1 MTTNMNIIMEAIRA
15 VGRAIKAAW
24 DKLTGGP
31 RPKSPY

>member
-1 MTTNMNIIMEAIRA
+1 MSIIMDTIRA
-15 VGRAIKAAW
+15 VGRAIRNVW